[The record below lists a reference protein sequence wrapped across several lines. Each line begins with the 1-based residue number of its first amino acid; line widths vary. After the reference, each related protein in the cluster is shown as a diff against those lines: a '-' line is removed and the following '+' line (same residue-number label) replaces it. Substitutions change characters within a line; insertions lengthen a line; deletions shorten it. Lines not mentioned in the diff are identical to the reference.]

1 MPGFVATPRDDL
13 CLDFAN
19 TLFWRGSDP
28 PTEELHGPRDLLA
41 WAAASGGADPALVER
56 LGEAWQGAQE
66 KAARAFAE
74 AIELREMLWRT
85 MSAVAEGAAP
95 AREDVAALNKALA
108 STPGRR
114 ELEAAGEG
122 FAWALGAEGAT
133 APLLLA
139 PVLWSAGDLLVGP
152 RRSRV
157 RRCGNERCLF
167 LFLDDS
173 KSGNRRWCSM
183 QSCGNRAKA
192 HRHYLRRRESGGNA
206 G

>member
-1 MPGFVATPRDDL
+1 MTSVSISPTRSSGAAAIRRPSSCTGRATSWP
-13 CLDFAN
+13 
-19 TLFWRGSDP
+19 
-28 PTEELHGPRDLLA
+28 GPR
-41 WAAASGGADPALVER
+41 ASGGADPALVAR
-56 LGEAWQGAQE
+56 LGEAWEGVPE

-74 AIELREMLWRT
+74 AIELREVLWRT

-108 STPGRR
+108 SSPARR

-122 FAWALGAEGAT
+122 FAWSLGAEGAT

-192 HRHYLRRRESGGNA
+192 HRHYLRRRERLRHRDSGGNA